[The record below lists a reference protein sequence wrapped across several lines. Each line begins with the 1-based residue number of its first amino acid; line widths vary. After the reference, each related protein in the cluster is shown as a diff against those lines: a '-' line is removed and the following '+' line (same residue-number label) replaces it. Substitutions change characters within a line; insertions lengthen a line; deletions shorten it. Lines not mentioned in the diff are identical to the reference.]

1 MASTE
6 LNFDLDEEEPKW
18 NPKVCDGS
26 EVASP
31 LAPACNEP
39 LDFTQITPSQLGIST
54 QSFVPS
60 SQGKD
65 KSRLTQLKARRR
77 STIGTRGSP
86 ETNALIR
93 YIAQQ
98 RQKTPPSTP
107 QMTHA
112 HTPLQASPFFPRG
125 LSSLKQ
131 KMASFQN
138 LLEVEESQGS
148 AEEDEADGHT
158 SVGEKENRGPQR
170 GPVPVAPSSKR
181 RRTSPFRE
189 IVTETQEATPSV
201 DVLSP
206 LLTPGGPAQV
216 QVTQVC
222 SEQVQVT
229 QGCSEEPRYTEMS
242 RCDLDEALCC
252 SPSGFP
258 GLRSG
263 ERNRDD
269 VSFTPSHDSPT
280 EGRRRSWRAEAQS
293 PSLPLSLGPA
303 DAGSTESLSL
313 HPPEAA
319 DCEGNSTRRRK
330 KRVHFGVP
338 LSPEF
343 FDKRLPPSTP
353 LQRGGTPGHL
363 SASGG
368 SRLRSLLKTPQRHA
382 LPLPQPDFN
391 SPSLSG
397 PPSPPPAGRHGDEAQ
412 TVCAEEQEQVPAAV
426 GTADPAEE
434 GAASG
439 SHEDAVVCSP
449 DVASRTCQ
457 ETSQLETDLTPDPPP
472 TPSGEEETG
481 EEPMTEL
488 APFPSPAPE
497 PPISTARPARSRGRK
512 RKVEETD
519 AATATRRPSRN
530 AAISASGKMKGS
542 GGKRR
547 WGGKAVDRSLYGKRD
562 YASKNPAL
570 SPITESL
577 SCTSRSPTPQ
587 RPRARRSTEDC
598 GDSRN
603 PSMPLEQTVD
613 GDLTADVV
621 TAAVMWRR
629 RFCGHRD
636 DPEGGDSAGC
646 PEGEASDCAA
656 EAAPDAAP
664 SQPTQ
669 PCLQGGGG
677 GRGGRGGRG
686 RGRRKVAVSNRNG
699 EGQTAAETELEPPV
713 IPSPPGNRPESDGVE
728 GDRHVDASGEGDR
741 RGDALVDTNGEGDR
755 RGDALVDTNGEEDR
769 RGDTL
774 VDTNGEED
782 RRGDTLVDTN
792 GEGDRHGDGSD
803 GSASNPEYSHTL
815 PASAGGQRS
824 NAGRRRLNSRRS
836 SLYLPSAVTEEET
849 QSPPKLLLHLPEGG
863 PSEGEGEGTEER
875 GGGGEEGREIAD
887 RAMERGGEMEGGGG
901 EGVEAERR
909 EMEREGEGEG
919 EAGGDRIGLLTVPPV
934 PWQEVEFCIE
944 DVLQAPSRGGR
955 RSVRRS
961 LRNRSQHDPS
971 ASGLAWVQHSP
982 PARRASRTRARA
994 RRGSACLPA
1003 PLDPALTPPPLQE
1016 PPALT
1021 PPPLHEAPA
1030 LTPPPLP
1037 EDPK

>member
-77 STIGTRGSP
+77 STIGARGSP

-216 QVTQVC
+216 QVTQ
-222 SEQVQVT
+222 
-229 QGCSEEPRYTEMS
+229 GCSEEPRYTEMS

-258 GLRSG
+258 GLRSSQ
-263 ERNRDD
+263 RNRDD

-303 DAGSTESLSL
+303 DAGSTDSLPL

-457 ETSQLETDLTPDPPP
+457 ETSQLEPDLTPDPPL

-603 PSMPLEQTVD
+603 PSMPLEQTVHS
-613 GDLTADVV
+613 DLTADVV

-636 DPEGGDSAGC
+636 DPEGGDSAGR

-664 SQPTQ
+664 SAADAA
-669 PCLQGGGG
+669 LSAGRRG

-728 GDRHVDASGEGDR
+728 G
-741 RGDALVDTNGEGDR
+741 
-755 RGDALVDTNGEEDR
+755 
-769 RGDTL
+769 
-774 VDTNGEED
+774 
-782 RRGDTLVDTN
+782 
-792 GEGDRHGDGSD
+792 
-803 GSASNPEYSHTL
+803 
-815 PASAGGQRS
+815 
-824 NAGRRRLNSRRS
+824 
-836 SLYLPSAVTEEET
+836 
-849 QSPPKLLLHLPEGG
+849 
-863 PSEGEGEGTEER
+863 
-875 GGGGEEGREIAD
+875 
-887 RAMERGGEMEGGGG
+887 
-901 EGVEAERR
+901 
-909 EMEREGEGEG
+909 
-919 EAGGDRIGLLTVPPV
+919 
-934 PWQEVEFCIE
+934 EVEFCIE

-994 RRGSACLPA
+994 RRGSACLP
-1003 PLDPALTPPPLQE
+1003 PPWTPPSPHPLSKS
-1016 PPALT
+1016 
-1021 PPPLHEAPA
+1021 PPPSPRPLSTAPA
-1030 LTPPPLP
+1030 PPRPLSSPPPSPRPLSLRTP
-1037 EDPK
+1037 NKYL